1 MQNTGGTS
9 NKLEIA
15 HITVDGKE
23 IDEETKINP
32 KEVTTQKSSDVL
44 RMFNANKP
52 MFIKFY
58 ANWCGHCH
66 TIDKPWK
73 ELVAEVKSKHA
84 DKNVAIV
91 SVESKI
97 MNADINKIVAGAKGL
112 GKVDGFPTIGL
123 IHNKKWTSYDGDRS
137 KKAMFKY
144 MEDEVINKKMAGGA
158 GAGAGGAGAGS
169 GPGGAGTTKKHKRKT
184 VRRHRKTSIRKSR
197 KRSSGKSKRSS
208 KSKRSGKSK
217 RSSKSKRSGSS
228 KRN

>member
-158 GAGAGGAGAGS
+158 GAGGAGAGGAGASAVGACA
-169 GPGGAGTTKKHKRKT
+169 GGAGTTKKHKRKT

-197 KRSSGKSKRSS
+197 KRSS
-208 KSKRSGKSK
+208 SKRSGKSK
-217 RSSKSKRSGSS
+217 RSSK
-228 KRN
+228 RN

>member
-52 MFIKFY
+52 IFIKFY

-158 GAGAGGAGAGS
+158 GASGAGASGAGAGS
-169 GPGGAGTTKKHKRKT
+169 GPGVAGTTKKHKRKT

-197 KRSSGKSKRSS
+197 KRISA

-217 RSSKSKRSGSS
+217 RSSK
-228 KRN
+228 RN